1 MLRLASALTVGPLM
15 AGDWYSKAK
24 YGSGIPPPPIIII
37 IMSMSFMSMGGKKRK
52 ATAYRYDAP
61 GGTSTF
67 AITVEVAGLAVQ
79 VLARLEEA

>member
-1 MLRLASALTVGPLM
+1 
-15 AGDWYSKAK
+15 
-24 YGSGIPPPPIIII
+24 
-37 IMSMSFMSMGGKKRK
+37 MSMSFMSMGGKKRK

-79 VLARLEEA
+79 VLARLEDA